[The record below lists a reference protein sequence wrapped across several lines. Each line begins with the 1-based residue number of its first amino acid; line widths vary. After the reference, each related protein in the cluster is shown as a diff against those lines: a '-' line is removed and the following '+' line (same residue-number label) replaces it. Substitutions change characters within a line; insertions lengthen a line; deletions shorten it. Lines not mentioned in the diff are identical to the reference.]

1 MKALIGK
8 ALLAAAGV
16 GLVLAVV
23 AIPGVVAQD
32 RPTPEPERRRVQI
45 DGLGGTI
52 GATVRDVSVEESRS
66 AKLAQPEGAYVTR
79 VEASGPAA
87 KAGIATGDIIVEFDG
102 ERVRSARQL
111 SRLVRESADG
121 RSVRT
126 AFLRNGSRQTAEMTP
141 DSNQAWVTLPDFSQL
156 ERQMRDLSQ
165 RFEFDYNGPGGRG
178 WGGWAGGTRGRFGAS
193 LAPVS
198 DQLAAYFGVERGA
211 LVSSVEMDSPAAR
224 AGLKA
229 GDVITSMNGRTVA
242 AVSDVL
248 DEVRRA
254 DSGASIAITV
264 MRDKKELKLTA
275 KMPENPRPVRASG
288 RSIDI
293 RRRARL
299 SRAGG

>member
-16 GLVLAVV
+16 GFVIALV

-32 RPTPEPERRRVQI
+32 RPFPEPERRRVQI

-66 AKLAQPEGAYVTR
+66 AKLAQPEGAYVTG
-79 VEASGPAA
+79 VEANGPAA

-111 SRLVRESADG
+111 SRLVREGPDG

-126 AFLRNGSRQTAEMTP
+126 VYLRNGSRQTAELTP
-141 DSNQAWVTLPDFSQL
+141 DSNQSWVTLPDFSQL

-178 WGGWAGGTRGRFGAS
+178 WGGWVTGTRGRLGAS

-198 DQLAAYFGVERGA
+198 GQLAAYFGVERGA
-211 LVSSVEMDSPAAR
+211 LVSAVEMDSPAAR

-242 AVSDVL
+242 AVSDVF

-254 DSGASIAITV
+254 DGGASIAITV
-264 MRDKKELKLTA
+264 MRDKKQLQLTA

-288 RSIDI
+288 RSI
-293 RRRARL
+293 
-299 SRAGG
+299 

>member
-1 MKALIGK
+1 M
-8 ALLAAAGV
+8 
-16 GLVLAVV
+16 
-23 AIPGVVAQD
+23 
-32 RPTPEPERRRVQI
+32 
-45 DGLGGTI
+45 
-52 GATVRDVSVEESRS
+52 
-66 AKLAQPEGAYVTR
+66 
-79 VEASGPAA
+79 EANGPAA

-111 SRLVRESADG
+111 SRLVRESPDG

-126 AFLRNGSRQTAEMTP
+126 VYLRNGNRQTVELTP
-141 DSNQAWVTLPDFSQL
+141 DSNQSWVTLPDFSQL

-178 WGGWAGGTRGRFGAS
+178 WGGWVTGARGRFGAS

-242 AVSDVL
+242 AVSDVF

-288 RSIDI
+288 RSI
-293 RRRARL
+293 
-299 SRAGG
+299 

>member
-1 MKALIGK
+1 MRALIGQT
-8 ALLAAAGV
+8 LFAAAGV
-16 GLVLAVV
+16 GFVMALVAM
-23 AIPGVVAQD
+23 PGVVAQD
-32 RPTPEPERRRVQI
+32 RPAPETRRVQV
-45 DGLGGTI
+45 DGFGGTI

-79 VEASGPAA
+79 VEANSAAA

-121 RSVRT
+121 RPVRM
-126 AFLRNGSRQTAEMTP
+126 AYLRNGSRQTAEMTP
-141 DSNQAWVTLPDFSQL
+141 DSNQSWVTLPDFSQL
-156 ERQMRDLSQ
+156 DRQMRDLSQ

-178 WGGWAGGTRGRFGAS
+178 WGGWVGGTRGRFGAS
-193 LAPVS
+193 LTPVN
-198 DQLAAYFGVERGA
+198 DQLAAYFGVMRGA
-211 LVSSVEMDSPAAR
+211 LVSSVEMDSPAGR

-254 DSGASIAITV
+254 ESGAALAITV

-275 KMPENPRPVRASG
+275 KMPENPRPARASG
-288 RSIDI
+288 RSI
-293 RRRARL
+293 
-299 SRAGG
+299 